1 MNDQSMTDLS
11 IFQPLSPAEERLVQE
26 CSDSARITLT
36 GGELPEAETPE
47 THVRAEFIRHVLV
60 SDTIKLTAKGLRLR
74 GAWIT
79 GVLDLQG
86 ADIPHDLSLSYCVID
101 SGIELV
107 NARMRG
113 LYLSGCQMRS
123 LSGDNADLDGA
134 LFIRGGTVVDGDVSL
149 AGARISG
156 DLQVCDVTI
165 QPSGQD
171 AIFAPSLRVEGS
183 VYLGNYPFSTG
194 TTSLVADGAVFLS
207 SLIAGSDVFVTNCAI
222 APPNDGI
229 PDTIFYATE
238 EHGRDIA
245 LSLARAR
252 VGGLLY
258 FRDNQIARGILNLAG
273 AEVTRFRDEPDEPG
287 ASYPIRLDGFRYND
301 FSRHADTTVATRL
314 NWLERRPKDTPFTA
328 QPYEQLARV
337 LIDMGHRND
346 ARAVLMSKER
356 LLRQANRDLMV
367 QNSGYNPR
375 WAIARFGDMVLR
387 FSVGYGYRPGR
398 IIVLAVV
405 LIAALGWIFDQTWK
419 AGDMTPNAAPI
430 LVSKDWIAA
439 TQSHP
444 ENPGA
449 FWSQPDQAGKD
460 WETFNAYAYA
470 ADLVVPIVSL
480 GQESAWAPST
490 SRSDWGRFGWWL
502 RWIAKALGWVITALG
517 AAAVTGAVRQE

>member
-11 IFQPLSPAEERLVQE
+11 DFQPLSPAEERLVQE

-156 DLQVCDVTI
+156 DLQ
-165 QPSGQD
+165 
-171 AIFAPSLRVEGS
+171 
-183 VYLGNYPFSTG
+183 
-194 TTSLVADGAVFLS
+194 
-207 SLIAGSDVFVTNCAI
+207 
-222 APPNDGI
+222 
-229 PDTIFYATE
+229 
-238 EHGRDIA
+238 
-245 LSLARAR
+245 
-252 VGGLLY
+252 
-258 FRDNQIARGILNLAG
+258 G
-273 AEVTRFRDEPDEPG
+273 AEVARFRDEPDEPG

-314 NWLERRPKDTPFTA
+314 NWLERRPTDTPFTA

-367 QNSGYNPR
+367 QNSGYTPR

-405 LIAALGWIFDQTWK
+405 LIAALGWIFDQTWN